1 MSVAGLLVLKLLVN
15 LTLWDAINAIPSIIS
30 VCVWSLG
37 NTPGTWSCTPLQGHS
52 WQYIRHPGKAC
63 GYMPAISCYLISGR
77 ALLVNASVTNQCSL
91 SLSHLLGI
99 LHSTSQRQ
107 HLRAS
112 IHHGFNYKEQGSSD
126 SLIHV

>member
-1 MSVAGLLVLKLLVN
+1 MWIHARYILLSDFRTRTVGERKRNKPML
-15 LTLWDAINAIPSIIS
+15 
-30 VCVWSLG
+30 
-37 NTPGTWSCTPLQGHS
+37 
-52 WQYIRHPGKAC
+52 
-63 GYMPAISCYLISGR
+63 
-77 ALLVNASVTNQCSL
+77 SL

>member
-37 NTPGTWSCTPLQGHS
+37 NTPGTWSCKPLQGHS

-77 ALLVNASVTNQCSL
+77 ALLGERKRNKPML
-91 SLSHLLGI
+91 SPLS
-99 LHSTSQRQ
+99 SPW
-107 HLRAS
+107 
-112 IHHGFNYKEQGSSD
+112 D
-126 SLIHV
+126 SP